1 VIRNGSELAR
11 SSAGWTGDP
20 STLEALLA
28 EHGEG
33 ATLVLQSLHANW
45 PPLGDL
51 CRALAQQFSAAF
63 QVNAYLTPPGSQGL
77 PTHYDTHD
85 VFVLQIAGSKHWR
98 VFGAP
103 LELPLLGQP
112 HRRGTDP
119 GELRHEVELR
129 PGDLLYIPRGFS
141 HYAVTGEATSLH
153 LTVGAHVTTWAAVI
167 LAAVEARVE
176 RDARYRASLPPG
188 FATTTAARQ
197 RARDE
202 LAELMRQLADEI
214 DPTAA
219 IEDATERALLS
230 QRVTPAG
237 RLLDL
242 ESEPR
247 VAGNTRLKRRPEVD
261 CRITT
266 DSDGVLLRFNGK
278 IVRVPDF
285 AADEVT
291 HLVDAGEF
299 TPDELPGIVDEAGR
313 LVLVRRLIREGLLTV
328 CR

>member
-1 VIRNGSELAR
+1 MIRDGSELDR
-11 SSAGWTGDP
+11 TGAGWTGDP

-28 EHGEG
+28 EHGKG
-33 ATLVLQSLHANW
+33 ATLVLQSLHTTW
-45 PPLGDL
+45 SPLGDL
-51 CRALAQQFSAAF
+51 CRALARQFSAAF

-85 VFVLQIAGSKHWR
+85 VFVLQIAGTKHWR

-103 LELPLLGQP
+103 LELPLRGQP

-129 PGDLLYIPRGFS
+129 PGDLLYIPRGFF
-141 HYAVTGEATSLH
+141 HYATTGDATSLH

-167 LAAVEARVE
+167 LAAVEAEFE
-176 RDARYRASLPPG
+176 RNPRYRASLPPG
-188 FATTTAARQ
+188 FATAPAVRQ

-202 LAELMRQLADEI
+202 LAELMPQLADAI

-219 IEDATERALLS
+219 VEDATERALLN
-230 QRVTPAG
+230 QRATPAG

-247 VAGNTRLKRRPEVD
+247 VAGHTRLRRRPEVD
-261 CRITT
+261 CTITA
-266 DSDGVLLRFNGK
+266 DGDGVLLRFNGK

-285 AADEVT
+285 AADEVA
-291 HLVDAGEF
+291 HLIDAGEF
-299 TPDELPGIVDEAGR
+299 TPDELPGAVDEAGR